1 MQRRFSVG
9 EARKELRGLHGWRL
23 KKGKLH
29 KEYKF
34 RSFNEAI
41 AFINRLRPIAN
52 AMNHHP
58 ELHNVYDK
66 VAIDLV
72 THDAGGLTSLDFELA
87 RKIDSAARAQML
99 RLPSPSAARRR
110 TSSR

>member
-1 MQRRFSVG
+1 MRRMSKG
-9 EARKELRGLHGWRL
+9 EIGRAMKRLSGWSLR
-23 KKGKLH
+23 KGKLH
-29 KEYKF
+29 REF
-34 RSFNEAI
+34 VFGSFDDAI
-41 AFINRLRPIAN
+41 AFIDRLRPIAN

-58 ELHNVYDK
+58 ELYNVYDK

-87 RKIDSAARAQML
+87 RKIDSVARAQML